1 MIEFRNV
8 TKRYNHDVVALSDIN
23 IKIEKGE
30 FVFLEGPSGSGKST
44 CLKLLLKEELPTEG
58 TVIVNEKNLENV
70 KEKDVPYFRRKIG
83 CVFQDFRLIYDKTV
97 YDNIVIALRVCGASE
112 REIRSS
118 VINVLKEV
126 GLTGKEY
133 NYPNQLS
140 GGEQQRVGLAR
151 ALVTR
156 PQIVIADEPT
166 GNLDDDTAKE
176 IMKILYD
183 VNKNGTTV
191 IMVTHN
197 HEIIEKSGKRVIK
210 LIDGKIISDSVIGG
224 DEAWQLHLILY
235 HKVMII

>member
-1 MIEFRNV
+1 MIELINV
-8 TKRYNHDVVALSDIN
+8 TKRYDHDVVALSDVN

-44 CLKLLLKEELPTEG
+44 FLKLLLKEEIPTEG

-70 KEKDVPYFRRKIG
+70 KEKDVPYLRRKIG

-97 YDNIVIALRVCGASE
+97 YDNIVLALRVCSASE
-112 REIRSS
+112 REIKTAVSTTL
-118 VINVLKEV
+118 NQV
-126 GLTGKEY
+126 GLTGRE
-133 NYPNQLS
+133 NSYPNQLS

-156 PQIVIADEPT
+156 PPIVIADEPT
-166 GNLDDDTAKE
+166 GNLDDETAKE

-183 VNKNGTTV
+183 INKNGTTV

-197 HEIIEKSGKRVIK
+197 HEIIEKSGKRVIRLEK
-210 LIDGKIISDSVIGG
+210 GRVISDSIIGG
-224 DEAWQLHLILY
+224 DD
-235 HKVMII
+235 K